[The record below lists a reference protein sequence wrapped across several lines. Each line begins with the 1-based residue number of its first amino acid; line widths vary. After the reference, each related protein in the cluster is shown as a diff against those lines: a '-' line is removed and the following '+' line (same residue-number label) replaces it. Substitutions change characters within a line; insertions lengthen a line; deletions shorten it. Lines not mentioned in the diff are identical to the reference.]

1 MMKDFSESLLKQK
14 HREYKKTFSDEFSL
28 RTYRAIS
35 WFAKAQSLQVDN
47 DDDLAFISY
56 WIGFNALYAAELPF
70 DQSRGLSEK
79 SSFKEFIQ
87 KIYKYDKNSR
97 LYNLIWNRY
106 PQSIRT
112 LLNNQYTFGP
122 FWQYQ
127 NGNYTEDA
135 WKEDFSKNQTQA
147 LSYLSNKDN
156 ADMLLIII
164 FDRLYTI
171 RNQIVHGGATYS
183 SSVNR
188 TQVKDA
194 TKILGDFLPL
204 MIDIM
209 MNHSDLDW
217 GKPFYPPVDD
227 ASHKFSSQNI

>member
-1 MMKDFSESLLKQK
+1 MVSSEQLRTKHKD
-14 HREYKKTFSDEFSL
+14 RKKSFSDDFSL

-35 WFAKAQSLQVDN
+35 WLSKAQALVKEEEY
-47 DDDLAFISY
+47 DLSFITL

-87 KIYKYDKNSR
+87 KIYRYDKNSR

-122 FWQYQ
+122 FWQHQ
-127 NGNYTEDA
+127 NGNYTERA

-156 ADMLLIII
+156 ADMN
-164 FDRLYTI
+164 RPE
-171 RNQIVHGGATYS
+171 IV
-183 SSVNR
+183 
-188 TQVKDA
+188 
-194 TKILGDFLPL
+194 GDSTF
-204 MIDIM
+204 
-209 MNHSDLDW
+209 
-217 GKPFYPPVDD
+217 
-227 ASHKFSSQNI
+227 